1 MPRWN
6 HPRFDPPD
14 WLRPR
19 RRNTIRPPARSAL
32 KVLIFSALSAGLIAG
47 CGPANHPART
57 EPPTAPTPAPAPT
70 TATPA
75 RRAPVTPPTPT
86 PLRQACSLTVD
97 GQLHVQGPCLVYPFG
112 DGGYTLNAWSDGKP
126 RQSHFAV
133 VTLNADGT
141 ALATWNA
148 DPDDTRAGDPLGTVR
163 LVDGCW
169 VNARARI
176 CAVSR

>member
-1 MPRWN
+1 M
-6 HPRFDPPD
+6 
-14 WLRPR
+14 
-19 RRNTIRPPARSAL
+19 
-32 KVLIFSALSAGLIAG
+32 IAG
-47 CGPANHPART
+47 CGPANDPART
-57 EPPTAPTPAPAPT
+57 GPPTPTEPTPTAATPAPPV
-70 TATPA
+70 
-75 RRAPVTPPTPT
+75 PVTPPTAPS
-86 PLRQACSLTVD
+86 PAPSRQACSLTVD
-97 GQLHVQGPCLVYPFG
+97 GQIHVQGPCLVYPFG

-148 DPDDTRAGDPLGTVR
+148 DPEDTRAGDPLGTVR

-176 CAVSR
+176 CADSR